1 MLKDFSYN
9 AGCEVVTLMDRRL
22 AGAIEP
28 LAAKNIAKISS
39 SSEFDR
45 AFRST
50 LSQVDAALIVAPE
63 TNGILFKMT
72 KTAEER
78 GPILLGSSSDAVR
91 LVADKEQAAVLA
103 KSLGI
108 RVPASLSTSADA
120 EESEVHG
127 LAQDIGYPVVI
138 KPKDGAGS
146 EGVFAIKDRRD
157 LGMALRNLGGG
168 GSRRKLLIQE
178 YVKGVDASVSVL
190 SSKNG
195 HTIPLSLNRQ
205 LVELRSPDNQSSTY
219 EGGYTPFDH
228 QLRDKTFDCA
238 CRIVEA
244 VKGLKGYVGIDFVL
258 TDEEPVFMEVN
269 ARITTSYA
277 GLSRVLVTDG
287 REGAASAIID
297 AATSDNLPSRITFKG
312 LAYYS
317 KFKLKADLK
326 VDRDM
331 IDVLSNLE
339 YVESPPF
346 PYPEGGREG
355 FLVSV
360 GRSLDEASF
369 LKSRNE
375 KKFEG
380 IALKLEKQ

>member
-22 AGAIEP
+22 AGVIEP
-28 LAAKNIAKISS
+28 LAAKSIAKISS

-45 AFRST
+45 VFEST
-50 LSQVDAALIVAPE
+50 LSQVDAALVVAPE

-72 KTAEER
+72 ETAEEK
-78 GPILLGSSSDAVR
+78 GPILLGSSSDAVK
-91 LVADKEQAAVLA
+91 LVADKEKAVEIA
-103 KSLGI
+103 RSLGI
-108 RVPASLSTSADA
+108 CVPAASVISTDA

-127 LAQDIGYPVVI
+127 LVRDIGYPVVI
-138 KPKDGAGS
+138 KPKEGAGS
-146 EGVFAIKDRRD
+146 EGIFVVRDRRD
-157 LGMALRNLGGG
+157 LGMALRNLGEGG
-168 GSRRKLLIQE
+168 ARRRLLIQE

-195 HTIPLSLNRQ
+195 AMPLSLNRQ

-219 EGGYTPFDH
+219 GGGYTPFDH
-228 QLRDKTFDCA
+228 HLRDKAFDCA
-238 CRIVEA
+238 RRIAEA
-244 VKGLKGYVGIDFVL
+244 VKGLIGYVGIDFVL

-287 REGAASAIID
+287 REGVASAIID
-297 AATSDNLPSRITFKG
+297 AATSDNLPSRIAFKG

-317 KFKLKADLK
+317 KFRLKADLK

-346 PYPEGGREG
+346 PYPEGSREG
-355 FLVSV
+355 FLVNV

-375 KKFEG
+375 KKFER